1 MEIRSVSFR
10 SAGLKLSDFPKD
22 WFPHIAVAGRSNVGK
37 SSLLNWMFR
46 RKLAH
51 VAKTPG
57 KTRTLNFFLVND
69 SFYVVDLPGYG
80 YAKVA
85 KHLQEQWGRELG
97 NYLTQEER
105 LAAVMTLIDIR
116 HGPTVLDL
124 ELQEVL
130 RFQGLS
136 PIVVLTK
143 ADKISKS
150 RRRNMQYTVQKELD
164 LPYLPLVTS
173 VTAGEGRKAVLDA
186 VEASISSWKTR
197 QGEKTHGT

>member
-1 MEIRSVSFR
+1 
-10 SAGLKLSDFPKD
+10 
-22 WFPHIAVAGRSNVGK
+22 
-37 SSLLNWMFR
+37 
-46 RKLAH
+46 
-51 VAKTPG
+51 
-57 KTRTLNFFLVND
+57 
-69 SFYVVDLPGYG
+69 
-80 YAKVA
+80 
-85 KHLQEQWGRELG
+85 
-97 NYLTQEER
+97 
-105 LAAVMTLIDIR
+105 
-116 HGPTVLDL
+116 VLDL